1 MLEKGD
7 LPNKSEAAV
16 VNRRQIAVST
26 LVHAESVGMMCSIGA
41 ECGGQ
46 FRRQLHP
53 LRFQFFERLRHRM
66 SVVENHQ
73 VGNQM
78 IVLDDFQLIFA
89 HNFLNGV
96 RSEIGPLR
104 NIVETFTVGIT
115 GRWPS
120 RAVDHVKTAN
130 YTLEFSDLVLDL
142 FDGERSIAYLV
153 CSKDAAIRNGFNTM
167 PTTA

>member
-1 MLEKGD
+1 
-7 LPNKSEAAV
+7 
-16 VNRRQIAVST
+16 
-26 LVHAESVGMMCSIGA
+26 MMCSTGA

-66 SVVENHQ
+66 AVVENHH

-89 HNFLNGV
+89 HIFLNGV
-96 RSEIGPLR
+96 RNRPIAQNYEA
-104 NIVETFTVGIT
+104 FKVGIT

-120 RAVDHVKTAN
+120 RAVDYVKTAN

-153 CSKDAAIRNGFNTM
+153 CSKDAAIRLEADIKERF
-167 PTTA
+167 